1 MLLSQSVLE
10 VRLTSNGSFEVI
22 CGSSNGLEFV
32 TRVIYRQEQ
41 QLELV
46 VENGI
51 VVWYAH
57 PKLGVL
63 WFQSLILMRSD

>member
-51 VVWYAH
+51 VV
-57 PKLGVL
+57 
-63 WFQSLILMRSD
+63 

>member
-32 TRVIYRQEQ
+32 TRIIYRQEQ

-51 VVWYAH
+51 VV
-57 PKLGVL
+57 
-63 WFQSLILMRSD
+63 

>member
-1 MLLSQSVLE
+1 MVQPILTTMLRKSFFFAMLLSQSVLE

-51 VVWYAH
+51 VV
-57 PKLGVL
+57 
-63 WFQSLILMRSD
+63 